1 MYFFPLFAICCD
13 LTFRFTVL
21 SPRTYNTVTNRGF
34 VKWPRGVMVRSKAM
48 NYLVVAIVE
57 RLDEN
62 SRRRPVESSLYS
74 FILGHT
80 RSCDVN
86 SVLELAG

>member
-62 SRRRPVESSLYS
+62 SGRGPVESVYTHLSWNTQGPVTS
-74 FILGHT
+74 IL
-80 RSCDVN
+80 S
-86 SVLELAG
+86 